1 MKGFSF
7 PKRAEVAAGNQ
18 VVFDRLDA
26 LLGVV
31 PNLYAG
37 FAWSQNALST
47 YLAMENSKSSLN
59 ARQRE
64 AIHLVVSQVNDC
76 GYCIIAHSQI
86 ARMNGFTE
94 EEIKEIRLGTA
105 EFDKGLDAMIRLAKS
120 IAENGGA
127 CHDDMLDA
135 FYGAGLT
142 KENLVDIVLV
152 IGYTII
158 ANYMQALISAPVDFP
173 LTTDWED
180 PLRHREG

>member
-7 PKRAEVAAGNQ
+7 PQRAEVTRSNQ
-18 VVFDRLDA
+18 IVFDRLTS
-26 LLGVV
+26 LLGAV

-37 FAWSQNALST
+37 FAWSENALTT
-47 YLAMENSKSSLN
+47 YLALENSKSSLN

-76 GYCIIAHSQI
+76 RYCIIAHSQI
-86 ARMNGFTE
+86 ARMNGFTD

-105 EFDKGLDAMIRLAKS
+105 GFDKGLDAMIQLAKN

-127 CHDDMLDA
+127 CNDDMLNA
-135 FYGAGLT
+135 FYLAGLT

-158 ANYMQALISAPVDFP
+158 ANYLQALIKAPVDFP
-173 LTTDWED
+173 LTIDWED
-180 PLRHREG
+180 PLRYREG